1 MAGYNI
7 ISATQVADRLDAEYY
22 GKVLLENEQ
31 KLASFQQ
38 ITLENVVKNEKNA
51 IADLTSNGSFEFLR
65 GIEFNADSGIPFI
78 RTQNLMDGYID
89 NQDMLFVS
97 VTSKEK
103 VSKSLCKTGDL
114 VVCRKGKVGAASAI
128 SPEMDGAAISEN
140 VTRFRLKEDSDADFL
155 SAFLNSKQGRTR
167 FLREATGV
175 IQKWINNEK
184 LRQIKVIQLNNL
196 VEKYIGDKVRQA
208 ELLREWKKRQQKQLN
223 ELEAKI
229 GISKPQEQEH
239 SSIKVVKHA
248 LTENRLDS
256 KYYQRKYLD
265 LYAQFNHEYVKL
277 SELCS
282 GFKYGASVAAQYT
295 EQGVPF
301 IRGNA
306 IYPNGINSKDIVKL
320 DENLNDSLGSCFT
333 ALNDILITRSGTVG
347 VTTFVSE
354 KFENF
359 AYGSF
364 IIKCKIIDNGYLP
377 EYVSWFLNCWVGQQ
391 QFRRLENGA
400 VQLNINI
407 EELGSIN
414 IWKAPMELQL
424 LIKSKIHQINICEL
438 LIDHV
443 LTSSKL
449 LVEGL
454 IEGTIT
460 EDDLIQA
467 QNALEQGDI
476 SLDRAILS
484 QMTEDGYAVA
494 GSKPLFSDLD
504 EFYDLLEQAKAL
516 E

>member
-1 MAGYNI
+1 MLNI
-7 ISATQVADRLDAEYY
+7 NKVSGQFMTERLDAEFYTKENISNEVKISLHPHQKMEDILVNIQLGYTGPTEKYY
-22 GKVLLENEQ
+22 DPNGIVYLSSKNIIDGLLEVTAATD
-31 KLASFQQ
+31 KISSLAHKDVLSKTAVVVNDVL
-38 ITLENVVKNEKNA
+38 IARTGNVGKAAVVTEYLGQAN
-51 IADLTSNGSFEFLR
+51 IAAHLIALR
-65 GIEFNADSGIPFI
+65 FKEIVDS
-78 RTQNLMDGYID
+78 YY
-89 NQDMLFVS
+89 VA
-97 VTSKEK
+97 
-103 VSKSLCKTGDL
+103 C
-114 VVCRKGKVGAASAI
+114 
-128 SPEMDGAAISEN
+128 
-140 VTRFRLKEDSDADFL
+140 
-155 SAFLNSKQGRTR
+155 FLNSKYGLTQSKRHQRGTIIQGLSIYDIPN
-167 FLREATGV
+167 FLIPTFNK
-175 IQKWINNEK
+175 QC
-184 LRQIKVIQLNNL
+184 QIF
-196 VEKYIGDKVRQA
+196 IGNKVRQA

-333 ALNDILITRSGTVG
+333 TLNDILITRSGTVG

-467 QNALEQGDI
+467 QNALEQGDT
-476 SLDRAILS
+476 SLDRSILS

-504 EFYDLLEQAKAL
+504 EFYDLLEQAKVL